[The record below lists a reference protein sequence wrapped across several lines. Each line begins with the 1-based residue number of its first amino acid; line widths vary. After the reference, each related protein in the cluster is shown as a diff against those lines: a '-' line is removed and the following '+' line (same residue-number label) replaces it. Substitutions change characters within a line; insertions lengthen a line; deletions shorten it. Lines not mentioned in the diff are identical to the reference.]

1 MIEFFSKLFNNQT
14 FLFISIGILTLM
26 CIALKSPPAPK
37 KDPLEKINE
46 SLQDIAK
53 EIKEK

>member
-1 MIEFFSKLFNNQT
+1 MIGFFSKLFNNQT
-14 FLFISIGILTLM
+14 FLFISIGILTFM

-46 SLQDIAK
+46 SLQDIAWR
-53 EIKEK
+53 IKEK

>member
-26 CIALKSPPAPK
+26 CIALKSPPTPK
-37 KDPLEKINE
+37 KAPLEKINE